1 MSKTM
6 KMTRASLAAMIDHT
20 FLKAAGEADAVERL
34 CKEVKRY
41 HFACAMVNPSEVRA
55 AVKLMGRRGGRVG
68 TVINFPLGQGSVS
81 AAVAEAELA
90 IAEGARD
97 IDFVINVRKLKQGD
111 AKELQRELAFW
122 AATCRQPDVVSKL
135 IIECCYL
142 TDREK
147 VKACRLA
154 QRATGLHLLAEA
166 CRLAQRAG
174 FDFVKTSTGFGT
186 GGATVHD
193 VALMRRTVGP
203 EMGVKAAGGIRTLA
217 DALALVE
224 AGATR
229 LGCSAGVAIL
239 KELK

>member
-1 MSKTM
+1 MWYNVRMETNADTSLTPA
-6 KMTRASLAAMIDHT
+6 RLAAMIDHT
-20 FLKAAGEADAVERL
+20 FLQAAGAPDAVEKL
-34 CKEVKRY
+34 CAEARR
-41 HFACAMVNPSEVRA
+41 HRFACAMVNPCAVAQAVR
-55 AVKLMGRRGGRVG
+55 LLRRSKVRVG
-68 TVINFPLGQGSVS
+68 TVVNFPLGQGSVS

-90 IAEGARD
+90 MAEGAQD
-97 IDFVINVRKLKQGD
+97 IDIVIDVRKLKYGD
-111 AKELQRELAFW
+111 AKALQRDLAFL
-122 AATCRQPDVVSKL
+122 AAVCRCPGVISKL

-154 QRATGLHLLAEA
+154 KK
-166 CRLAQRAG
+166 AG

-203 EMGVKAAGGIRTLA
+203 AMGVKAAGGIRTLA
-217 DALALVE
+217 DARALIA

-229 LGCSAGVAIL
+229 LGCSAGVAL
-239 KELK
+239 VKELKRELARD